1 MKKRTKSRSEAVEEG
16 DKKIAIM
23 LNISIRE
30 NKDSYTLFSSEE
42 GMEIVF
48 RNKKHSVS
56 GDILYVV
63 EFNKEVELKELVFVD
78 SILNLISLIKSKKY
92 SIKSNSVFIVSN
104 NPGVKNIR
112 TIKERFKLSYKY
124 LIAYPRTVQ
133 GKIQTLKTILFLCGV
148 QSVRVSNVDEVLT
161 VNINDKSKLID
172 PLISDNRLVRDFN
185 ILKLNIHTIPLG
197 YNVYNLKNLYGYKD

>member
-1 MKKRTKSRSEAVEEG
+1 
-16 DKKIAIM
+16 M
-23 LNISIRE
+23 LNIPIQE
-30 NKDSYTLFSSEE
+30 NKDSYTLFSSEV
-42 GMEIVF
+42 GTEIVF
-48 RNKKHSVS
+48 KNKKHSVS

-63 EFNKEVELKELVFVD
+63 ELNKTVELKELVFVD
-78 SILNLISLIKSKKY
+78 SVLNLLSLIKSKKY

-104 NPGVKNIR
+104 NPGVTTIR
-112 TIKERFKLSYKY
+112 AIQERFKLSYKY

-148 QSVRVSNVDEVLT
+148 QSVRVSNVDEALI